1 MDPTHEQTQANK
13 HRETRQREKQ
23 GRDRKKTTPAA
34 DSQGGLGDQESSC
47 NYFLHYVLEF
57 QGFLVI
63 IQSLSFSLYHFQ
75 LACGLFFPS
84 LPCVSCIQLL
94 SLPWCRCFHVLL
106 TSCFILSLVTRPVG
120 FMFSF
125 ARFCPPV
132 FHFSPAVSSLPNQ
145 FMCVFKPLVFLRSFV
160 FSLSWCVCFPS
171 CLKVLHFWLQP
182 GLVCILYFV
191 P

>member
-1 MDPTHEQTQANK
+1 M
-13 HRETRQREKQ
+13 
-23 GRDRKKTTPAA
+23 
-34 DSQGGLGDQESSC
+34 
-47 NYFLHYVLEF
+47 
-57 QGFLVI
+57 VI
-63 IQSLSFSLYHFQ
+63 IYSLSFSLCHSQ

-94 SLPWCRCFHVLL
+94 NLPWCRCSRVLL
-106 TSCFILSLVTRPVG
+106 TPCFILSPVPRLVC

-132 FHFSPAVSSLPNQ
+132 FYFPQLCPLSLISS
-145 FMCVFKPLVFLRSFV
+145 CVFEPLVFLRSFV

-182 GLVCILYFV
+182 GLVCILYLLSIAYSNTNVCVIEGNICQAFLI
-191 P
+191 